1 MRCFKNTI
9 FICFLDLVFNKN
21 FFLSNWKKKKNTVF
35 TVDCKMKEKLSFTVE
50 SELGVT

>member
-1 MRCFKNTI
+1 MHCFKNII

-21 FFLSNWKKKKNTVF
+21 FFLSNWKKKYTVA